1 MMNRQVAI
9 EQGRQ
14 PWLPSRDAEEV
25 LVLHR
30 YDMPLIGVIRQDGDL
45 YLYRCIEG
53 LTEASHLWAYTAL
66 REDELE
72 SLGGASPEGLDQAV
86 EAAAADRPLVVA
98 LAHDDT
104 GITASALITT
114 PDRYKSLVHAASSA
128 LRDASIEVDKKL
140 AHLAV

>member
-1 MMNRQVAI
+1 MSGQVAI

-30 YDMPLIGVIRQDGDL
+30 YDMPLIGVIRQDGDH

-53 LTEASHLWAYTAL
+53 QTDASHLWAYSAL

-72 SLGGASPEGLDQAV
+72 ALSEASPEALDQAV
-86 EAAAADRPLVVA
+86 DAAASDRPVVVA
-98 LAHDDT
+98 LAHDGT
-104 GITASALITT
+104 GITASAIVAT
-114 PDRYKSLVHAASSA
+114 PQRYESLVHAAGSA
-128 LRDASIEVDKKL
+128 LRDASSEVDEKL

>member
-1 MMNRQVAI
+1 MSGQVAI

-53 LTEASHLWAYTAL
+53 QTDVSHLWAYSSL
-66 REDELE
+66 GEDELVAL
-72 SLGGASPEGLDQAV
+72 SKASPEDLDQAV
-86 EAAAADRPLVVA
+86 EAVASHRPVVVA
-98 LAHDDT
+98 LAHDGT
-104 GITASALITT
+104 GITASALVVT
-114 PDRYKSLVHAASSA
+114 PERYESLIHAAGSV
-128 LRDASIEVDKKL
+128 LRDASSEVDEKL
-140 AHLAV
+140 AHLVV

>member
-1 MMNRQVAI
+1 MSGQVAI

-53 LTEASHLWAYTAL
+53 QTEASHLWAYSAL
-66 REDELE
+66 GQDELVALSE
-72 SLGGASPEGLDQAV
+72 ASPEGLDQAV
-86 EAAAADRPLVVA
+86 EAAAAARPVVVA

-104 GITASALITT
+104 GITASALVAN
-114 PDRYKSLVHAASSA
+114 PERYESVIHAAGSA
-128 LRDASIEVDKKL
+128 LRDASSEVDEKL
-140 AHLAV
+140 AHLVV